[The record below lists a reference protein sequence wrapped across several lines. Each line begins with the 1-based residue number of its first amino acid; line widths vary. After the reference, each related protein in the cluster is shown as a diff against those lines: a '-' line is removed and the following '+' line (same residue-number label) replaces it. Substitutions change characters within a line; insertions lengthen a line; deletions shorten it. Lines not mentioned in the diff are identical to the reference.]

1 MSLPGLLGLA
11 VGAFLALTSKMLH
24 TQKIIDEY
32 LVSLHF
38 TLSGLMMIHSV
49 EHGDRWACMVSS

>member
-11 VGAFLALTSKMLH
+11 VGVFLALTSKMLH
-24 TQKIIDEY
+24 TQNIIDEY
-32 LVSLHF
+32 LVPLHF
-38 TLSGLMMIHSV
+38 TSSGLMIHSV